1 MASSNSNEAQQDQ
14 SVPVVQQPKL
24 KKASRKENRSS
35 EENSWCH
42 SVIFCGKRRHKRTV
56 SELAEISKSVEAQN
70 SECAK
75 NIEELNNYLAVFR
88 DHLMHVAKPQD
99 CPEIRDRIKETRRKC
114 LELCISTSD
123 ILMPQVRSDVADGI
137 PVDNQQLV
145 NLVCCTQLFHRE
157 LRKCY
162 SLVVSNPMDMT
173 TYYEKKPRTSGV
185 SVLDKLILF
194 KMGPRD
200 YHKEELQSI
209 VRDTEKTTNVLHEM
223 KEFMPCESNDKM
235 LIDENVQRWNKR
247 TKKGSY
253 KFAEGWICYCG
264 SNLS

>member
-1 MASSNSNEAQQDQ
+1 LGIELAIASAPYRDPQYIL
-14 SVPVVQQPKL
+14 QQPEL
-24 KKASRKENRSS
+24 GAVAIVVHQKKSRTNSSGICVDIRDLVWISLIKVPPWNTCRSVRPPR
-35 EENSWCH
+35 N
-42 SVIFCGKRRHKRTV
+42 IP
-56 SELAEISKSVEAQN
+56 AQTIIPPPLQLCL
-70 SECAK
+70 STMWDSLHV

-173 TYYEKKPRTSGV
+173 AYYEKKPRTSGV

-209 VRDTEKTTNVLHEM
+209 V
-223 KEFMPCESNDKM
+223 
-235 LIDENVQRWNKR
+235 
-247 TKKGSY
+247 
-253 KFAEGWICYCG
+253 
-264 SNLS
+264 